1 MRPTTP
7 RPVRPELAALQRDHD
22 AAQEP
27 APAPD
32 PELGDARGPSG
43 GETDDTMLGSS
54 QPPEP
59 PAASTGARLTVTDVR
74 RLWPEVL
81 EEVKSKRRFT
91 WILLSQNAQVAE
103 VHDGVLLL
111 AMANTGARDSF
122 GRGGSEDV
130 LREALVVVLGTDF
143 RIETMVEAGAA
154 GAGGTAPREPGRP
167 AAGARTAELAPEAP
181 PGQAPVGTPAPSG
194 PSARERA
201 VASVQ
206 AAGPVE
212 VTDPDAAADRDDVDV
227 DDGAESHHELLAR
240 QLGAQ
245 IIAEDEPG
253 V

>member
-1 MRPTTP
+1 M
-7 RPVRPELAALQRDHD
+7 PE
-22 AAQEP
+22 EP
-27 APAPD
+27 SA
-32 PELGDARGPSG
+32 SV
-43 GETDDTMLGSS
+43 TGS
-54 QPPEP
+54 
-59 PAASTGARLTVTDVR
+59 RLTVTDVR

-103 VHDGVLLL
+103 VRDGMLLL

-143 RIETMVEAGAA
+143 RIETMVDA
-154 GAGGTAPREPGRP
+154 GAGRTAAREAPGRP
-167 AAGARTAELAPEAP
+167 APPAR
-181 PGQAPVGTPAPSG
+181 PAPRRCPRRAARPGPGRRRRAGG

-206 AAGPVE
+206 TTAPAGGV
-212 VTDPDAAADRDDVDV
+212 DPDDAVDRDDADV
-227 DDGAESHHELLAR
+227 DDGAESHHALLAR

-245 IIAEDEPG
+245 IIVEDDA
-253 V
+253 